1 MKSKK
6 LKKIII
12 SCFLFL
18 VLLVLIFYFLYKKKF
33 NVDFQIAEL
42 HEVKDSFRI
51 TGMVVRDEEII
62 TTPEEN
68 KAFLKYLVK
77 DGDKSPKNG
86 IIAEVYDSSES
97 SKASYKIDLLDKEI
111 KVLEKLNTCQ
121 YNFSQSINALNKKI
135 SEEVKNLLVS
145 VNDFQVADSIN
156 LRNKILYFLNEKKI
170 ILGKS
175 VNFEEKIQELKKE
188 KNKLLSLNPHIVSQ
202 IKSPDSGVFFTST
215 DGYEESFSYKNLKAE
230 KAQFSNLSNVNNSEN
245 YNGVIG
251 KIVKLC
257 TWYIVC
263 EMSKE
268 QADKIFPGQEASISV
283 EGLETVKNLPCKIE
297 SINSPGDNSNS
308 TVLISCNYMNEH
320 IASLRNE
327 DFVLEFNKYYG
338 LEVDKDAVCQD
349 SSDENKFGVY
359 VTHGNYLKFK
369 KINPVYWKEDKVIC
383 AYGNDE
389 YSDESYLQVGD
400 KIVKGSNLYPG
411 KKVN

>member
-1 MKSKK
+1 MKRKR

-18 VLLVLIFYFLYKKKF
+18 VLLVLIFYFFYRKKF
-33 NVDFQIAEL
+33 GIDFQIAEL
-42 HEVKDSFRI
+42 QEVKDSFRA
-51 TGMVVRDEEII
+51 TGTVVRDEEII
-62 TTPEEN
+62 TTPEES
-68 KAFLKYLVK
+68 KSFLKYLVK

-97 SKASYKIDLLDKEI
+97 AKASYKIDLLDKEI
-111 KVLEKLNTCQ
+111 VILEKLNTCQ

-188 KNKLLSLNPHIVSQ
+188 KDKLLSLNPHIVSQ
-202 IKSPDSGVFFTST
+202 INSPDSGVFFTST
-215 DGYEESFSYKNLKAE
+215 DGYEEKFSYKNLKSE
-230 KAQFSNLSNVNNSEN
+230 KIRFSDINDVNKSSD
-245 YNGVIG
+245 YSGIIG

-263 EMSKE
+263 EMSNE
-268 QADKIFPGQEASISV
+268 QAGKIFPGQEASISI

-297 SINSPGDNSNS
+297 SINFPSDNSNPS
-308 TVLISCNYMNEH
+308 VLISCNYMNEH
-320 IASLRNE
+320 IASIRNE

-338 LEVDKDAVCQD
+338 LEVDKDAVYKD
-349 SSDENKFGVY
+349 SSDENRFGVY
-359 VTHGNYLKFK
+359 VSHGNYLKFK
-369 KINPVYWKEDKVIC
+369 KINPVYWKEDKVVC

-389 YSDESYLQVGD
+389 YSDETYLQVGD
-400 KIVKGSNLYPG
+400 KIIKGSNLYAG
-411 KKVN
+411 KKLN

>member
-1 MKSKK
+1 M
-6 LKKIII
+6 
-12 SCFLFL
+12 
-18 VLLVLIFYFLYKKKF
+18 
-33 NVDFQIAEL
+33 
-42 HEVKDSFRI
+42 
-51 TGMVVRDEEII
+51 
-62 TTPEEN
+62 
-68 KAFLKYLVK
+68 
-77 DGDKSPKNG
+77 
-86 IIAEVYDSSES
+86 
-97 SKASYKIDLLDKEI
+97 
-111 KVLEKLNTCQ
+111 
-121 YNFSQSINALNKKI
+121 
-135 SEEVKNLLVS
+135 
-145 VNDFQVADSIN
+145 
-156 LRNKILYFLNEKKI
+156 
-170 ILGKS
+170 
-175 VNFEEKIQELKKE
+175 
-188 KNKLLSLNPHIVSQ
+188 LSLNPHIVYQ

-268 QADKIFPGQEASISV
+268 QADKISSGQEASISV

>member
-268 QADKIFPGQEASISV
+268 QADKISPGQEASISV

-297 SINSPGDNSNS
+297 SINSPCDNSNS